1 MTASPS
7 LPVSRSPGL
16 CDGVKVHRVFI
27 VGNPGEVH
35 VGRHLRVAALELGVA
50 VELADVLAANG
61 SARLFQKMLWRWDR
75 RPLHLTQFSRCVV
88 KSCEAFQPSIVVTS
102 GVCPV
107 DSQAVTALQRLG
119 ARVVNYSTDDPLNPI
134 HRANW
139 FMRDLPKYDAIYTPR
154 RSNRDDL
161 LRAGCK
167 AVYYLPF
174 AYSPDQHF
182 REGGVANDPADVVF
196 VGGADADRIP
206 LVTPLIDA
214 GIRLALYGGLWD
226 RYQATRSAHRG
237 FAGADD
243 IRRIT
248 ASAKVCLIVVR
259 RANRDG
265 HVMRSFEAAACGG
278 CLLVEDTLEHREIFA
293 DTVTYFSSPQQMVAQ
308 AKALLADQARR
319 RRSAEASYRRV
330 VVEGKNTYAD
340 RLQTILDWKD
350 GT

>member
-1 MTASPS
+1 
-7 LPVSRSPGL
+7 
-16 CDGVKVHRVFI
+16 
-27 VGNPGEVH
+27 VGNPGDVH
-35 VGRHLRVAALELGVA
+35 VGRHLHVAAKQLGFLA
-50 VELADVLAANG
+50 ELADVSAAFGNG
-61 SARLFQKMLWRWDR
+61 KLLRKLLWIWDR
-75 RPLHLTQFSRCVV
+75 RPLHLDQFSRRVV
-88 KSCEAFQPSIVVTS
+88 KRCEAFQPSVVITT
-102 GVCPV
+102 GVSPV
-107 DSQAVTALQRLG
+107 DTQALTAIQHLG

-139 FMRDLPKYDAIYTPR
+139 FLRDLPKYDAIYTPR
-154 RSNRDDL
+154 LANCDDL
-161 LRAGCK
+161 RRTGCK

-174 AYSPDQHF
+174 AYTPDQHF
-182 REGGVANDPADVVF
+182 REAGAANDPADVVF
-196 VGGADADRIP
+196 VGGADSDRIP
-206 LVTPLIDA
+206 LVTPLINA
-214 GIRLALYGGLWD
+214 GIRLALYGGFWD
-226 RYQATRSAHRG
+226 RYQTTRCAHRG

-243 IRRIT
+243 IRHIT

-293 DTVTYFSSPQQMVAQ
+293 DTVTYFSSPQQMVDQ
-308 AKALLADQARR
+308 AKALLADPARR
-319 RRSAEASYRRV
+319 HGSAEASYRRV